1 MGTAETYKTTHNENE
16 EKMKLL
22 NTHIIIR
29 FLSIFS
35 FCILGVIIIFI
46 VVDLV
51 ENVDRF
57 MDMHVPWY
65 LVILYYSFY
74 TPYIVVLTLP
84 MASLLATSILVG
96 GMARNN
102 ELVAMKSLGFS
113 YYQVMAILIL
123 LGFCISLF
131 SFGLAEGFVA
141 PATRKRV
148 EMEREY
154 LKKHL
159 DRDRSRYTNLKIQEP
174 PSQLILIG
182 EFNIKTQMARNVK
195 IETYKDH
202 LLIHRIDAPDMAYR
216 EGKWLIGSGY
226 QRFFNGLEE
235 NAIAI
240 TDTLRYTFQFSPE
253 ELIRIKLS
261 PDEMSAFE
269 LYRFTLRIKNSGGE
283 IHKWMTDL
291 HLRIAFPMSNLF
303 IIFLSLPLVYNR
315 RKKSITA
322 GVGISLLICFLY
334 FGLIKTGQTFGYKKE
349 LTPFMGAWMGNGIA
363 FLVGLIGHYR
373 VRK

>member
-1 MGTAETYKTTHNENE
+1 
-16 EKMKLL
+16 MKLL
-22 NTHIIIR
+22 NTHLIIR
-29 FLSIFS
+29 FLSIFT
-35 FCILGVIIIFI
+35 FCVLGVIIIFI

-57 MDMHVPWY
+57 VDMHVKWT
-65 LVILYYSFY
+65 LVILYYIFY

-84 MASLLATSILVG
+84 MASLLTTSILIG
-96 GMARNN
+96 GLARNN

-113 YYQVMAILIL
+113 YYQVLAVLIF

-159 DRDRSRYTNLKIQEP
+159 DRDRSRYTDLKIQEP
-174 PSQLILIG
+174 PNKLILIG
-182 EFNIKTQMARNVK
+182 DFNIKTETARNVT
-195 IETYKDH
+195 IETYRD
-202 LLIHRIDAPDMAYR
+202 LELVHRIDAPEMVYR
-216 EGKWLIGSGY
+216 NGDWWIGSGY
-226 QRFFNGLEE
+226 QRYFHGLEE
-235 NAIAI
+235 NASAI
-240 TDTLRYTFQFSPE
+240 TDTLRLTFQFAPE
-253 ELIRIKLS
+253 DLIRVKLS
-261 PDEMSAFE
+261 PDEMSMFE
-269 LYRFTLRIKNSGGE
+269 LYRFAMRIKNSGGE

-291 HLRIAFPMSNLF
+291 HLRVAFPMSNLF

-322 GVGISLLICFLY
+322 GVGLSLLICFLY
-334 FGLIKTGQTFGYKKE
+334 FGLVKTGQTFGYKKE

-363 FLVGLIGHYR
+363 FLAGLVGHYS